1 MRPPFTA
8 GRARQSG
15 GDDRAGGD
23 APVLLAA
30 PQTSFEV
37 YNSPPRYTGTA
48 YESYVILI

>member
-1 MRPPFTA
+1 MRTPFTA

-23 APVLLAA
+23 APVLLNA

-37 YNSPPRYTGTA
+37 YNSPHDTLARLVNHT
-48 YESYVILI
+48 